1 MSTETFK
8 VGDEVEVT
16 AGQFAGAHG
25 AVADFDPEFHSVM
38 RIETKGGIAFAFP
51 DAARK
56 ITKQQA
62 VVAKPSTK
70 PLQAK
75 RR

>member
-8 VGDEVEVT
+8 VGDEVEVV
-16 AGQFAGAHG
+16 AGQFAGATG
-25 AVADFDPEFHSVM
+25 AVADFEPEFHSVL

-56 ITKQQA
+56 IQKQITA
-62 VVAKPSTK
+62 RPSTK
-70 PLQAK
+70 PLAK

>member
-8 VGDEVEVT
+8 AGDEVEVV
-16 AGQFAGAHG
+16 AGQFAGERG
-25 AVADFDPEFHSVM
+25 AVADFEPEFHSVM

-56 ITKQQA
+56 IQKQLA
-62 VVAKPSTK
+62 AKPSTR
-70 PLQAK
+70 PLVKK
-75 RR
+75 R